1 MRNRLIVRLTLKQFK
16 TVSASLQCVLY
27 VDISVVMS
35 FLADLFA
42 TPRDDISV
50 NGSQYFS
57 LTALKGV
64 LVNFLPVLQYSTVFV
79 FSL

>member
-1 MRNRLIVRLTLKQFK
+1 MGNRLIVKLTLKQFK
-16 TVSASLQCVLY
+16 TISASLQCVLY

-42 TPRDDISV
+42 TSRDDISM

-57 LTALKGV
+57 STALKGIFV
-64 LVNFLPVLQYSTVFV
+64 SFLPVLQYSTLFL
-79 FSL
+79 FCL